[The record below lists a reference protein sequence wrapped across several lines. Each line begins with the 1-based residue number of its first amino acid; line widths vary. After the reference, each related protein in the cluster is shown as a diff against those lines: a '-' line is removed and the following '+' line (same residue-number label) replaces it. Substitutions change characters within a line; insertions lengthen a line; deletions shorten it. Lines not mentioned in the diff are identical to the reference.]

1 MNKYIFFELSITDKT
16 KNFKIT
22 FFFKGTALGNSG
34 SKTDPGLT
42 LEKENLW

>member
-1 MNKYIFFELSITDKT
+1 MNKYIFYELSIMDK
-16 KNFKIT
+16 KIKIT
-22 FFFKGTALGNSG
+22 FFNGTALGNSG